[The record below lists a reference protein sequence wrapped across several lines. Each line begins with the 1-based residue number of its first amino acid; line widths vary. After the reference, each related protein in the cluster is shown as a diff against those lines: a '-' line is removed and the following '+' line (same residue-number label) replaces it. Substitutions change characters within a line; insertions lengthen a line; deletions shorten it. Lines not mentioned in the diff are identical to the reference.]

1 MATNPNPTHST
12 AQPTGRTW
20 FPVSAGLLTTEH
32 YNRLGAAWMVF
43 LWFVHQQYAPKNG
56 EVDTGVVRNGNLI
69 SCPEISAA
77 LGLPLRTVERHVALL
92 EREGYMRSKHLN
104 GKGKIYWVANPIRWS
119 MTATSAKSARAAP
132 ATSGGLFDDPPDG
145 RPPEVAVADRHK
157 WRDTPAT
164 SGEANKEARTYKNTP
179 ELNPTSE
186 LRSDPTSEPN
196 GRAHG
201 KTNQPSPDAVVLAS
215 ELLAEIRGNKPDY
228 HITDERLAKW
238 AQSADLMLGRDGRS
252 PPQVSAL
259 IRWVQRDEFWKSNV
273 LSMDKLREKFDQL
286 EMKMQQPQRKGGS
299 NNGNGKRDLAEYL
312 ENEMRIAHEY
322 AARTGS

>member
-1 MATNPNPTHST
+1 MAAKNAAT
-12 AQPTGRTW
+12 AQQQPIDSGRPW
-20 FPVSAGLLTTEH
+20 FPVSAGLLTRKH
-32 YNRLGAAWMVF
+32 YERLGAAWMEF

-69 SCPEISAA
+69 SYPEISAA

-92 EREGYMRSKHLN
+92 EREGYMRSKHVN
-104 GKGKIYWVANPIRWS
+104 GKGKIYWVGNPIRWS
-119 MTATSAKSARAAP
+119 MTATSAKSARVAP
-132 ATSGGLFDDPPDG
+132 ATSGGLFDDTLATSGETP
-145 RPPEVAVADRHK
+145 PPEVASP
-157 WRDTPAT
+157 PAT
-164 SGEANKEARTYKNTP
+164 SGEANKEARTTNNTQ

-186 LRSDPTSEPN
+186 HRSDPASEQTD
-196 GRAHG
+196 RAHG
-201 KTNQPSPDAVVLAS
+201 KTKQASPDAVALAS
-215 ELLAEIRGNKPDY
+215 ELLVEIRGNKPDY

-238 AQSADLMLGRDGRS
+238 AQSADLMLRRDGRS

-286 EMKMQQPQRKGGS
+286 EMKMHQLSRKGGS